1 MSPNWWNRY
10 TETGVM
16 PCDLKLPNDSET
28 NNENTYVWYVYR
40 SMLFRYNRNSNNRH
54 FELSVSFF
62 RTALKCIY
70 RYNEIEIGGWSTP
83 FVSHAFL
90 CREKRQKIEDIKKN
104 IRDAILV
111 RIIPFSIFV
120 YAIQFHISRG
130 IQHSFK
136 IMSNCLFLFHCVDLI
151 IIILRHMHKA

>member
-1 MSPNWWNRY
+1 MIP
-10 TETGVM
+10 
-16 PCDLKLPNDSET
+16 KLI
-28 NNENTYVWYVYR
+28 
-40 SMLFRYNRNSNNRH
+40 MKIHMYNISIVRCCFDIIEIIINCH
-54 FELSVSFF
+54 LELSVSFF
-62 RTALKCIY
+62 FRTTLKCIY
-70 RYNEIEIGGWSTP
+70 RYSEIEIGGWSTS
-83 FVSHAFL
+83 FVSHVFL

-136 IMSNCLFLFHCVDLI
+136 IMSTVYFYSTVW
-151 IIILRHMHKA
+151 IL

>member
-1 MSPNWWNRY
+1 M
-10 TETGVM
+10 T
-16 PCDLKLPNDSET
+16 LKLIMKIHMYDMSIVRCCFDIIEI
-28 NNENTYVWYVYR
+28 VIIVILSYR
-40 SMLFRYNRNSNNRH
+40 FL
-54 FELSVSFF
+54 FF

-83 FVSHAFL
+83 FVFHAFL

-151 IIILRHMHKA
+151 IIILRDMHKA